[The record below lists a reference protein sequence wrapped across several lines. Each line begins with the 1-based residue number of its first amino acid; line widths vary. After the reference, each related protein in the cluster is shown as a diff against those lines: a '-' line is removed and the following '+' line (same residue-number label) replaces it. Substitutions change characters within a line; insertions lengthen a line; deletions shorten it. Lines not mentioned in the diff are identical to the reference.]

1 MSKAACPSS
10 KLTRRAAI
18 AATLAA
24 ASPALPAPR
33 WPDPAYAAIGGH
45 NAAYAAFESA
55 CHHVARM
62 ESVIPKDKRREWF
75 DEDRAKGIG
84 TDDDPRWT
92 AALNANRAAS
102 ATEKQ
107 VAWTLTR
114 VRPASLAG
122 MAALLR
128 HAADVTARGD
138 EWPCDPDDASDE
150 DGEEWI
156 VTFHS
161 NLAAALEAMA

>member
-24 ASPALPAPR
+24 ASPALPAPLL
-33 WPDPAYAAIGGH
+33 PDPAYAAIAGH
-45 NAAYAAFESA
+45 NAACAAFEGA

-62 ESVIPKDKRREWF
+62 EGAIPKENRREWF

-84 TDDDPRWT
+84 ADDDPRWT

-107 VAWTLTR
+107 VAWALAR
-114 VRPASLAG
+114 VRPASLGGA
-122 MAALLR
+122 AALLR
-128 HAADVTARGD
+128 HCADVTARGD
-138 EWPCDPDDASDE
+138 EWPCDPDDDW
-150 DGEEWI
+150 DGDSEEWI
-156 VTFHS
+156 VTFHR